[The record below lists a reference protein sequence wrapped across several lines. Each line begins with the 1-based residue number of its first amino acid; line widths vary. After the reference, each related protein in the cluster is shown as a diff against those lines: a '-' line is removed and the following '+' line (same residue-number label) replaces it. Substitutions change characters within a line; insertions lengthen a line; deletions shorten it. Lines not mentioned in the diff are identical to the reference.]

1 MFNGLSL
8 AFGSGLGQDSLEL
21 FFSQLSLNG
30 LDHKLFTPSMSN

>member
-21 FFSQLSLNG
+21 FYSQLSLNG
-30 LDHKLFTPSMSN
+30 LDYKLFTPQIGN